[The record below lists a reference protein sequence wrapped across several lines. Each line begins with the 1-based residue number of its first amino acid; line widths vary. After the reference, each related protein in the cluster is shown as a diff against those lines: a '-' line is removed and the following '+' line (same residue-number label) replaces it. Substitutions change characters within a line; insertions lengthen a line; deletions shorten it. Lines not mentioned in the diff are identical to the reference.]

1 MKLYQVVPLVLLF
14 TLFAGCSSPKDPQVV
29 VKESQTLLGSGKYE
43 EAIQMLEESYKSNP
57 SLDSLRPALA
67 NAHLQYANFLM
78 YKSDLPPRQKY
89 RKALSEYRRVLAIE
103 PGNAEAKQSKDL
115 IESIYKQMGMPVPAE
130 TES

>member
-1 MKLYQVVPLVLLF
+1 MKLYLVVPLFLL
-14 TLFAGCSSPKDPQVV
+14 LVGCSSPKDPKAVV
-29 VKESQTLLGSGKYE
+29 QESQTLLGSGKYE
-43 EAIQMLEESYKSNP
+43 EAIQMLEASYKSNP
-57 SLDSLRPALA
+57 SLDSLKPALA

-103 PGNAEAKQSKDL
+103 PGNVEAKQDKDL
-115 IESIYKQMGMPVPAE
+115 IESIYKQMGMPIPSE